1 MVAGF
6 KNIEDNCLTIVFLNL
21 PLKEKFLYRR
31 VCRKWRD
38 MLDKVIKTQPGLA
51 LFDKPY
57 PLASTDSYCKHRLA
71 DKDVVLSKHFEW

>member
-1 MVAGF
+1 MVASL
-6 KNIEDNCLTIVFLNL
+6 KNIEDNCLQIVFLNL

-38 MLDKVIKTQPGLA
+38 MLNLIVKNQPGLA
-51 LFDKPY
+51 LFDKQY
-57 PLASTDSYCKHRLA
+57 PLESSESYCKHVLA